1 MASDQQRVL
10 RPIGQHETMTNI
22 FQETNQL
29 SGFGTTVRGLAQ
41 NLKPVLFGK
50 KLTVLSVSLL
60 NGRFKALSIL
70 NGSVHLGWEYPGHIA
85 SREILRQALEESI
98 HHTHFSGKHL
108 TMLVEDPRFITQT
121 LQVPHMPLADLLPI
135 LERKVQQLKTW
146 EGPAS
151 WRYRHGLEVRQKMNI
166 HLEIWPYHLID
177 DIVEVSQDL
186 GLHLQQLSP
195 ISALTESQLSTL
207 PSEPGHGT
215 LLVSMMEGKIVFVAG
230 REDGSPIWTRHLFP
244 AQDWV
249 PLGERVGTE
258 INRTI
263 LFLSQQTNLSIPT
276 VWFLGEEERL
286 TVQEIQPY
294 LSTPVVPCPIAP
306 DWKYWLW
313 VTATLPVKHPSNFT
327 PVKVLQAPWRSLLRK
342 SAVALVALLLI
353 VSICTTATIQG
364 YLTKHLATVQATTG
378 LALAL
383 QQEHTRWNSQL
394 VTLKRQ
400 RAWAHKILNPMAQAL
415 EGPFLSYLG
424 QVVPSPIILHKASI
438 TRTDQGWSVEL
449 GGTTHANLVATLQLL
464 DSLVNALEKS
474 PYHVTFQPDWREA
487 LLTQMASM
495 PKEGDATPGYRFLM
509 KGGIG

>member
-10 RPIGQHETMTNI
+10 RPVDQNETMTNI
-22 FQETNQL
+22 LQETKQL
-29 SGFGTTVRGLAQ
+29 SEFSTTVLGLAR
-41 NLKPVLFGK
+41 NFKPALFGK

-60 NGRFKALSIL
+60 NGRFKALSII
-70 NGSVHLGWEYPGHIA
+70 NSSVHLGWEYPGHIV
-85 SREILRQALEESI
+85 SRETLRQALEEAI
-98 HHTHFSGKHL
+98 HHTRFPGTYL

-121 LQVPHMPLADLLPI
+121 LQVPHMPLTDLQPI

-146 EGPAS
+146 EGPVS
-151 WRYRHGLEVRQKMNI
+151 WRYRHGLEFRPKMNI
-166 HLEIWPYHLID
+166 HLEIWPHHLID
-177 DIVEVSQDL
+177 DIVVISQEL
-186 GLHLQQLSP
+186 GLQLQQLAP
-195 ISALTESQLSTL
+195 ISALAESQLSTL
-207 PSEPGHGT
+207 PSEPGQGT
-215 LLVSMMEGKIVFVAG
+215 LLVSMMEGKIVLVAG

-286 TVQEIQPY
+286 TVQEIQPH
-294 LSTPVVPCPIAP
+294 LPTPVVPCPIAP

-313 VTATLPVKHPSNFT
+313 VSATLPVKHPSNFT
-327 PVKVLQAPWRSLLRK
+327 PVKVLQAPWRSFLRK
-342 SAVALVALLLI
+342 SVAALVALLLI
-353 VSICTTATIQG
+353 VSVCTTATIQG
-364 YLTKHLATVQATTG
+364 YLTKHLAKVQATTG

-383 QQEHTRWNSQL
+383 QQEQTRWNGQL

-400 RAWAHKILNPMAQAL
+400 RAWAHHILNPKAQAL

-438 TRTDQGWSVEL
+438 TRTDQGWAVEL
-449 GGTTHANLVATLQLL
+449 GGTTHADLGTTLQLL
-464 DSLVNALEKS
+464 DSLVNALEQS
-474 PYHVTFQPDWREA
+474 PYHVTLQPDWREA

-495 PKEGDATPGYRFLM
+495 PSEEDATPVYRFLM